1 VSNSTPILAS
11 HGGVLPLSNLHR
23 GVLFCALDGVSDESG
38 KPRVLGVVR
47 AVRVPNR

>member
-11 HGGVLPLSNLHR
+11 RGGVLFPSNLHR

-38 KPRVLGVVR
+38 KQRVLGVVR
-47 AVRVPNR
+47 AVRVPSR